1 MNDRVVRGYQ
11 SLSVKIR
18 NHSLLLLLV
27 LSTFLPRY
35 AYAQETKPSVDFPLY
50 RTYTS
55 QDYER
60 ELQLVD
66 TSVMLT
72 SRTMALQEVAMESE
86 LVGAADDWQEF
97 TIPLVF
103 HVLYVNEA
111 DRVTEQQILE
121 QIEILNEDFM
131 AASLPKEDPRD
142 PDGDFLKLA
151 ADTKIQFCR
160 ASATPSG
167 LPTTAV
173 EYRQTG
179 VVSFA
184 TALALELKQSAF
196 GAAPWDPQRYLN
208 IWIVPQEVNVA
219 GYAQR
224 PGAKGATD
232 GIVIDPKFFGVGGT
246 AVAPFDGGKTLTHL
260 IGTYLGLSELWSEG
274 GCGDDGV
281 DDTPVHNGPNF
292 GTPGRGHVS
301 TCDGYPLE
309 MTMNFMDNTDDAAQY
324 MFTRGQAER
333 MRSVLL
339 PGGLRAG
346 LVQTAT
352 QCASDF
358 PVVPLMLTAAA
369 RPADNAFGATEQI
382 ATLTLSPNPADDR
395 TTLNIQ
401 FPQGVTEGQLAVYDA
416 RGSKVY
422 ASSLVCPAGS
432 SLSQHDLDVAE
443 WVAGTYLVGVRMNG
457 HQLTQPLVVR

>member
-1 MNDRVVRGYQ
+1 M
-11 SLSVKIR
+11 
-18 NHSLLLLLV
+18 
-27 LSTFLPRY
+27 P
-35 AYAQETKPSVDFPLY
+35 PY

-55 QDYER
+55 QAYEQ
-60 ELQLVD
+60 ELQRVD
-66 TSVMLT
+66 TAVLLAS
-72 SRTMALQEVAMESE
+72 SSMALQEIAVESE
-86 LVGAADDWQEF
+86 LVAATDDWQEF

-111 DRVTEQQILE
+111 DRVTDQQILE
-121 QIEILNEDFM
+121 QIEILNEDFA

-160 ASATPSG
+160 ASSTPSG

-179 VVSFA
+179 VVSVA

-208 IWIVPQEVNVA
+208 IWIVPQAPNVA
-219 GYAQR
+219 GYAQL
-224 PGAKGATD
+224 PGAKAASD

-260 IGTYLGLSELWSEG
+260 IGSYLGLSELWSQN

-281 DDTPVHNGPNF
+281 EDTPIHDGPNF
-292 GTPGRGHVS
+292 GVPSRGHIS

-346 LVQTAT
+346 LVKTTT
-352 QCASDF
+352 QCAPDL
-358 PVVPLMLTAAA
+358 PMVPLVLTAAA
-369 RPADNAFGATEQI
+369 KQSNSASATV
-382 ATLTLSPNPADDR
+382 AHSVLTLSPNPTDDR
-395 TTLNIQ
+395 ATLTIQ
-401 FPQGVTEGQLAVYDA
+401 FPQEVMEGQLVVYDA
-416 RGSKVY
+416 KGSKVY
-422 ASSLVCPAGS
+422 TSSLVGPAGGS
-432 SLSQHDLDVAE
+432 SFQHDLDVAE
-443 WVAGTYLVGVRMNG
+443 WVPGPYMIGVSAGGK
-457 HQLTQPLVVR
+457 QLTQRLIVR